1 VTQTPYWWTRS
12 NFNPKASIAI
22 KDTLAMAM
30 DDRRLIELATTLLVS
45 GDLDDQ
51 ETHQISGLGVHR
63 VGVRVER
70 SGMGD
75 GTRSR
80 VPGPAM
86 YHCLP
91 AITRENLK
99 NLLASHGVKVQ
110 GGQEPAEG

>member
-1 VTQTPYWWTRS
+1 VRS
-12 NFNPKASIAI
+12 NFKPKARSAI
-22 KDTLAMAM
+22 IDTLAMAM

-45 GDLDDQ
+45 GDLDEQ
-51 ETHQISGLGVHR
+51 ETRQISGLGAHK

-70 SGMGD
+70 SAMGD

-80 VPGPAM
+80 VAGPAM

-91 AITRENLK
+91 AITRESLK

-110 GGQEPAEG
+110 SGEEPAEG